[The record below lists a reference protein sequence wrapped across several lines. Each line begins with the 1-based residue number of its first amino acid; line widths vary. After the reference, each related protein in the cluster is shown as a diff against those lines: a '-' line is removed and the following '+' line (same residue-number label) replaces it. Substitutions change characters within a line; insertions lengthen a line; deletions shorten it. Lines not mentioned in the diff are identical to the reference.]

1 MSPRPKIGL
10 EISYIIEAAGEIADQ
25 YGVQEVTL
33 ANLAKKL
40 GIRPPSLYNHFDG
53 LTGLR
58 KKLAIHGME
67 KLYKVMA
74 DAAIGVS
81 GTEAVLSVS
90 LAYVNFARKHP
101 GIYEATLLAPDPED
115 VDVQQAGEKIVD
127 LSVRILQ
134 AYHLEGESAL
144 HAVRGLRSIL
154 HGFSSLEQKGGF
166 KIALDLDESLMVIIK
181 AFLAGIGQGQGQG
194 QGD

>member
-1 MSPRPKIGL
+1 
-10 EISYIIEAAGEIADQ
+10 
-25 YGVQEVTL
+25 
-33 ANLAKKL
+33 
-40 GIRPPSLYNHFDG
+40 
-53 LTGLR
+53 
-58 KKLAIHGME
+58 
-67 KLYKVMA
+67 
-74 DAAIGVS
+74 
-81 GTEAVLSVS
+81 
-90 LAYVNFARKHP
+90 VNFARKHP

-181 AFLAGIGQGQGQG
+181 AFLAGIGQGQG
-194 QGD
+194 D

>member
-10 EISYIIEAAGEIADQ
+10 DISFIIEAAGEIADQ
-25 YGVQEVTL
+25 HGVQEVTL
-33 ANLAKKL
+33 ASLAKKL

-58 KKLAIHGME
+58 KKLAIYGID
-67 KLYKVMA
+67 KLYEVMA

-81 GTEAVLSVS
+81 GTEAVIAVS
-90 LAYVNFARKHP
+90 QAYVNFARKHP

-115 VDVQQAGEKIVD
+115 VDVQRAGAKIVE
-127 LSVRILQ
+127 LSVRVLQ
-134 AYHLEGESAL
+134 AYHLEGEHAL

-154 HGFSSLEQKGGF
+154 HGFSALEQKGGF
-166 KIALDLDESLMVIIK
+166 KMALDLNESLLIILK
-181 AFLAGIGQGQGQG
+181 AFLAGIGQRDRLMEG
-194 QGD
+194 

>member
-10 EISYIIEAAGEIADQ
+10 DLSFIIEAAGEIADQ
-25 YGVQEVTL
+25 HGVQEVTL

-53 LTGLR
+53 LAGLR
-58 KKLAIHGME
+58 KKLAIYGVD
-67 KLYKVMA
+67 KLYAAMA

-81 GTEAVLSVS
+81 GTEAVLAVS
-90 LAYVNFARKHP
+90 QAYVDFARKHP

-115 VDVQQAGEKIVD
+115 VEVQRAGARIVD
-127 LSVRILQ
+127 LSVRVLK
-134 AYHLEGESAL
+134 AYRLEGEQAL

-154 HGFSSLEQKGGF
+154 HGFSTLEQKGGF
-166 KIALDLDESLMVIIK
+166 KMALDLNESLLIILK
-181 AFLAGIGQGQGQG
+181 AFLAGMG

>member
-10 EISYIIEAAGEIADQ
+10 ELSFIIEAAGELADQ
-25 YGVQEVTL
+25 QGIQEVTL

-40 GIRPPSLYNHFDG
+40 GIRSPSLYNHFDG
-53 LTGLR
+53 LPGLR
-58 KKLAIHGME
+58 KKLAIYGINM
-67 KLYKVMA
+67 LYKVVA

-81 GTEAVLSVS
+81 GTEAVLAVS
-90 LAYVNFARKHP
+90 QAYVDFARRHP
-101 GIYEATLLAPDPED
+101 GIYEATLLAPNPED
-115 VDVQQAGEKIVD
+115 VDVQQAGAKIVD

-134 AYHLEGESAL
+134 AYHLEGERAL

-166 KIALDLDESLMVIIK
+166 KMSLDLNESLMIIIK
-181 AFLAGIGQGQGQG
+181 AFLAGMEEGIN
-194 QGD
+194 

>member
-10 EISYIIEAAGEIADQ
+10 EISFIIKAAGELADQ

-53 LTGLR
+53 LTELR
-58 KKLAIHGME
+58 KKLAIYGID
-67 KLYKVMA
+67 KLYDVMA

-81 GTEAVLSVS
+81 GTEAVLAVS
-90 LAYVNFARKHP
+90 QAYVNFARKHP

-127 LSVRILQ
+127 LSVHVLQ
-134 AYHLEGESAL
+134 AYHLEGERTL

-154 HGFSSLEQKGGF
+154 HGFSALEQKGGF
-166 KIALDLDESLMVIIK
+166 KMSLDLNESLLIIIK
-181 AFLAGIGQGQGQG
+181 SFLAGIGQGSEYQK
-194 QGD
+194 

>member
-10 EISYIIEAAGEIADQ
+10 DISFIIEAAGEIADQ

-33 ANLAKKL
+33 ASLAKKL

-58 KKLAIHGME
+58 KKLAIYGID
-67 KLYKVMA
+67 KLYEVMA

-81 GTEAVLSVS
+81 GTEAVIAVS
-90 LAYVNFARKHP
+90 QAYVNFARRHP

-115 VDVQQAGEKIVD
+115 EDVQRAGAKIVV
-127 LSVRILQ
+127 LSVRVLQ
-134 AYHLEGESAL
+134 AYHLEGEQAL

-154 HGFSSLEQKGGF
+154 HGFSALEQKGGF
-166 KIALDLDESLMVIIK
+166 KMALDLNESLLIILK
-181 AFLAGIGQGQGQG
+181 AFLAGIGQI
-194 QGD
+194 DR

>member
-10 EISYIIEAAGEIADQ
+10 DISFIIEAAGKIADQ
-25 YGVQEVTL
+25 HGVQEVTL
-33 ANLAKKL
+33 ASLAKKL

-58 KKLAIHGME
+58 KKLAIYGID
-67 KLYKVMA
+67 KLYEVMA

-81 GTEAVLSVS
+81 GTEAVIAVS
-90 LAYVNFARKHP
+90 QAYVNFARKHP

-115 VDVQQAGEKIVD
+115 VDVQRAGAKIVD
-127 LSVRILQ
+127 LSVRVLQ
-134 AYHLEGESAL
+134 AYHLEGEQAL

-154 HGFSSLEQKGGF
+154 HGFSALEQKGGF
-166 KIALDLDESLMVIIK
+166 KMALDLNESLLIILK
-181 AFLAGIGQGQGQG
+181 AFLAGIGKRDRLMEG
-194 QGD
+194 

>member
-10 EISYIIEAAGEIADQ
+10 ELTFIIEAAGELADQ

-40 GIRPPSLYNHFDG
+40 GIRPPSLYNHFNG

-58 KKLAIHGME
+58 KRLAIYGID
-67 KLYKVMA
+67 KLYEVME

-81 GTEAVLSVS
+81 GTETDAVLAVS
-90 LAYVNFARKHP
+90 QAYVNFARKHP

-115 VDVQQAGEKIVD
+115 VEVQAAGAKIVD

-134 AYHLEGESAL
+134 AYHLDGERAL

-166 KIALDLDESLMVIIK
+166 KMELDLNESLLIIIK
-181 AFLAGIGQGQGQG
+181 AFLAGIGEV
-194 QGD
+194 D

>member
-1 MSPRPKIGL
+1 MSPRPKFALDITT
-10 EISYIIEAAGEIADQ
+10 IIEAAGEIADQ
-25 YGVQEVTL
+25 YGMQEVTL

-58 KKLAIHGME
+58 KKLAIYGID
-67 KLYKVMA
+67 KLYRRMA

-81 GTEAVLSVS
+81 GTNAVIAVS
-90 LAYVNFARKHP
+90 QAYVNFARFHP

-115 VDVQQAGEKIVD
+115 VEVQEAGAKIVD
-127 LSVRILQ
+127 LTVRILQ
-134 AYHLEGESAL
+134 AYQLEGDHAL

-166 KIALDLDESLMVIIK
+166 KMALDLDESLVIIIQ
-181 AFLAGIGQGQGQG
+181 AFLAGIGDGQ
-194 QGD
+194 

>member
-10 EISYIIEAAGEIADQ
+10 DISFIIEAAGEIADQ

-33 ANLAKKL
+33 ASLAKKL

-58 KKLAIHGME
+58 KKLAIYGID
-67 KLYKVMA
+67 KLYEVMA

-81 GTEAVLSVS
+81 GTEAVIAVS
-90 LAYVNFARKHP
+90 QAYVNFARRHP

-115 VDVQQAGEKIVD
+115 VDVQRAGAKIVD
-127 LSVRILQ
+127 LSVRVLQ
-134 AYHLEGESAL
+134 AFQLEGEEAL

-166 KIALDLDESLMVIIK
+166 KMSLDLNESLLIILK
-181 AFLAGIGQGQGQG
+181 AFLAGIGQIDRLMEG
-194 QGD
+194 

>member
-10 EISYIIEAAGEIADQ
+10 DISFIIEAAGEIADQ
-25 YGVQEVTL
+25 HGVQEVTL
-33 ANLAKKL
+33 ASLAKKL

-58 KKLAIHGME
+58 KKLAIYGID
-67 KLYKVMA
+67 KLYEVMA

-81 GTEAVLSVS
+81 GTEAVIAVS
-90 LAYVNFARKHP
+90 QAYVNFARKHP

-115 VDVQQAGEKIVD
+115 VDVQRSGAKIVD
-127 LSVRILQ
+127 LSVRVLQ
-134 AYHLEGESAL
+134 AYHLEGEQAL

-154 HGFSSLEQKGGF
+154 HGFSALEQKGGF
-166 KIALDLDESLMVIIK
+166 KMALDLNESLLIILK
-181 AFLAGIGQGQGQG
+181 AFLAGIGQRDRLMEG
-194 QGD
+194 

>member
-10 EISYIIEAAGEIADQ
+10 ELSFIIEAAGELADQ

-53 LTGLR
+53 LAGLR
-58 KKLAIHGME
+58 KNLAIYGIN
-67 KLYKVMA
+67 KLYRVMA
-74 DAAIGVS
+74 DAAIMVS
-81 GTEAVLSVS
+81 GTKTEAVLAVS
-90 LAYVNFARKHP
+90 QAYVDFARRHP

-115 VDVQQAGEKIVD
+115 VDVQQAGAQIVD

-134 AYHLEGESAL
+134 AFHLDGERAL

-154 HGFSSLEQKGGF
+154 HGFSALEQKGGF
-166 KIALDLDESLMVIIK
+166 KMALDLNESLLIIIK
-181 AFLAGIGQGQGQG
+181 AFLAGIGQG
-194 QGD
+194 D